1 MLKGETDAMY
11 IETLYDRIEEEY
23 DHELAE
29 KPEYKKLSEEC
40 RRIFE
45 ELGGKTRQIHGN
57 RCIPT
62 GVRNGVNGVRPSALP
77 RLRYARFRLQSALL
91 KERIYTRIT
100 GICG

>member
-40 RRIFE
+40 RRIFDELQKGLNPEQREMLFTLE
-45 ELGGKTRQIHGN
+45 EAMNSCDILAWLIASVLLGEYPQG
-57 RCIPT
+57 
-62 GVRNGVNGVRPSALP
+62 L
-77 RLRYARFRLQSALL
+77 
-91 KERIYTRIT
+91 
-100 GICG
+100 